1 MQDSYR
7 ELFLSE
13 SQEYLSNISNRL
25 VKLEGNPAD
34 PESLNEIFRCIH
46 TLKGMSATMGYER
59 LTRLSHRME
68 DLLEELRGQ
77 KKKVTPAIIDVLF
90 ASVDVLSELVED
102 IKANRDSEIN
112 ISTYIAEL
120 DQIIHSEAPVQK
132 AEVVLP
138 GEKTVPVQQP
148 EAVEFS
154 EEELKAIRYAKSKG
168 FNVFKINIQ
177 LASDCAMK
185 ESRAFLIIT
194 NLKKLGEIL
203 KTIPPAAELEKGFF
217 DLSFSAVLITREAQ
231 AVIRQE
237 MMGISEVEGVYV
249 NPVEVSA
256 PIGPAANAPAHAYIK
271 KIQSLRIPIERLD
284 KIMNL
289 IGELAIARI
298 RLSRIVANINEESLD
313 EASVLVSG
321 LISALQGEIMQTR
334 LLPVSYILDTFPRMV
349 RDMAKK
355 EEKQVNLEI
364 IGSDIELDRVVLDEI
379 GDPLVHL
386 IRNSIDHGIES
397 PHERKAAGK
406 PPSGN
411 LQIRVS
417 RQKGQIAI
425 EIADDGRGVGFD
437 AVKNIALRKGLIT
450 QEEADGL
457 DEKKVLDLI
466 SLPGFSTSEKI
477 TDISGRGVGLDAVK
491 SKIEAIGGRLDF
503 TTNLGKGSTF
513 ILSLPFTL
521 AIIKAMLV
529 RVGKEVFAIPLIN
542 IRETIKVEKH
552 EIKVLQDLEVVRVRE
567 EIIPV
572 LRLDKEFSILLSS
585 TDKNRNALGDIV
597 NSHHDDGRFSIVI
610 VEFGKRSLGLIV
622 SQVVG
627 EQDIVVKPLAAI
639 IKKTRG
645 IAGATILGDGK
656 VALII
661 DVMGLI

>member
-25 VKLEGNPAD
+25 VKLESNPSD
-34 PESLNEIFRCIH
+34 PESLNEIFRCVH

-59 LTRLSHRME
+59 LTQLSHHME

-77 KKKVTPAIIDVLF
+77 KRKVTPEIMDVLF

-102 IKANRDSEIN
+102 IKTNRESEIN
-112 ISTYIAEL
+112 ISAYISEL
-120 DQIIHSEAPVQK
+120 EQIIHSDIPSASK
-132 AEVVLP
+132 AEAAFP
-138 GEKTVPVQQP
+138 RGKTSPVHP
-148 EAVEFS
+148 ESIEFS

-168 FNVFKINIQ
+168 FNIFKINIR
-177 LASDCAMK
+177 LVSDCLMK

-194 NLKKLGEIL
+194 NLKKIGEIL
-203 KTIPPAAELEKGFF
+203 KAVPPVEELEKGFF
-217 DLSFSAVLITREAQ
+217 DFSFSVVLITREAQ

-237 MMGISEVEGVYV
+237 MMMISEVEGVYV

-256 PIGPAANAPAHAYIK
+256 PVGPAANTPAHAYIK

-298 RLSRIVANINEESLD
+298 RLSQIVANIKEESLE
-313 EASVLVSG
+313 EASVLLSS
-321 LISALQGEIMQTR
+321 LISALQDEIMQTR
-334 LLPVSYILDTFPRMV
+334 LLPVAYILDTFPRMV

-355 EEKQVNLEI
+355 EEKRIDLEI
-364 IGSDIELDRVVLDEI
+364 VGSDIELDRVILDEI

-397 PHERKAAGK
+397 PQERKAVGK
-406 PPSGN
+406 PPAGK
-411 LQIRVS
+411 LQILVS
-417 RQKGQIAI
+417 RQKGQISI
-425 EIADDGRGVGFD
+425 EISDDGRGVEFD

-457 DEKKVLDLI
+457 DDKKVLDLI

-491 SKIEAIGGRLDF
+491 SKIESIGGRLDF

-529 RVGKEVFAIPLIN
+529 RVGKEVFAVPLIN

-552 EIKVLQDLEVVRVRE
+552 DIKVLQNLEVIRVRE

-572 LRLDKEFSILLSS
+572 LRLDKEFVITISPE
-585 TDKNRNALGDIV
+585 DKNRNALGEI
-597 NSHHDDGRFSIVI
+597 NSNQEDGRVPIVI
-610 VEFGKRSLGLIV
+610 VEFGKHSLGLVV
-622 SQVVG
+622 SQVIG
-627 EQDIVVKPLAAI
+627 EQDIVVKPLTSL
-639 IKKTRG
+639 IKRTRG

-656 VALII
+656 VALILDI
-661 DVMGLI
+661 MSLK